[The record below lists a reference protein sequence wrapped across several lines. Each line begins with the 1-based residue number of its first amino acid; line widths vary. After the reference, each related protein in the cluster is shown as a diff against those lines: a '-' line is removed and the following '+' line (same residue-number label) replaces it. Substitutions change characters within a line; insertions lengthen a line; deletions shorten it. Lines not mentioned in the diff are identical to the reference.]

1 MMFSDQTGKQT
12 MTAMLVSIAMFI
24 APLALL
30 GWMIRRDLAKITAA
44 LRGESW
50 TANPEPTFRPVTVRF
65 SPRYPSAQPVRA
77 QPQWR
82 AAA

>member
-1 MMFSDQTGKQT
+1 

-24 APLALL
+24 APLALMS
-30 GWMIRRDLAKITAA
+30 WMVRRDFAKIAAA

-50 TANPEPTFRPVTVRF
+50 TANPGPTFEPVTVRF

-77 QPQWR
+77 RPQLR